1 MALSDKEIG
10 ERIKHVRETCNLTQ
24 NNFAKKLHMT
34 QQTLSRHENGKSTV
48 PNDVL
53 ENIAQKFDVSLTYF
67 LGIDSDKFSD
77 DELLLVEFYRKVDAR
92 VKKNIF
98 ELVKVMAMD
107 FKDEKS
113 DHS

>member
-10 ERIKHVRETCNLTQ
+10 ERIRHVRETCNLTQ

-34 QQTLSRHENGKSTV
+34 QQTLSRYENGKSAV

-67 LGIDSDKFSD
+67 LGIDADKFSD
-77 DELLLVEFYRKVDAR
+77 DELLLVEFYRKADAR
-92 VKKNIF
+92 VKKHIF

-107 FKDEKS
+107 ISEEES
-113 DHS
+113 D